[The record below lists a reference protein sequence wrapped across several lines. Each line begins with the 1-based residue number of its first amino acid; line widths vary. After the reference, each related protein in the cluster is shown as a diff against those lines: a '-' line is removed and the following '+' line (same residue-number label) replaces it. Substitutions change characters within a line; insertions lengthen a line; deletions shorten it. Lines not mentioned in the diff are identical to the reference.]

1 MGVVGSGVVVDPLH
15 TPTRPKRSLQ
25 WHCKGLAG
33 GEAVS
38 PWARTA
44 SPRSA
49 HASPLPAQTPWAG
62 RALAD
67 FMPNEDCGCAC

>member
-1 MGVVGSGVVVDPLH
+1 MGVVGSGVGVDPLH
-15 TPTRPKRSLQ
+15 TPTHLKRSLQ

-33 GEAVS
+33 GEAVG
-38 PWARTA
+38 PRARTA
-44 SPRSA
+44 SRRSA
-49 HASPLPAQTPWAG
+49 HASPLPAQPPWAG